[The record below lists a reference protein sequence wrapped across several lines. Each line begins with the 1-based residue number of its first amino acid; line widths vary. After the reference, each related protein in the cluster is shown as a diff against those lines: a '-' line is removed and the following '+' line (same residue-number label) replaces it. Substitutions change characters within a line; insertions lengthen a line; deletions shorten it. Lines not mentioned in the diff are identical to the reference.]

1 MRVDR
6 LAREHDVEVEWRP
19 FEIHPE
25 VPAEGAAPRPG
36 MERLG
41 EQLQRMARDEGLE
54 MSRPPFRSN
63 SHLAMVAD
71 LFARDRGQQEPYHSN
86 MFKAYWQ
93 DHRNIGQR
101 EVVLDVARESGLDT
115 AELEKALDNG
125 RYEAEMAAVY
135 DECGQHGINGVPT
148 FIIGRY
154 MVVGAQPYE
163 MLERA
168 LTLAEQEEEA
178 PAS

>member
-1 MRVDR
+1 
-6 LAREHDVEVEWRP
+6 
-19 FEIHPE
+19 
-25 VPAEGAAPRPG
+25 VPPEGAAPRPG

-41 EQLQRMARDEGLE
+41 EHLERMAQEEGLA
-54 MSRPPFRSN
+54 MSRPPMRSN

-71 LFARDRGQQEPYHSN
+71 LFARDKGQPEPYHSN
-86 MFKAYWQ
+86 MFKAYWEE
-93 DHRNIGQR
+93 HRNIGDR
-101 EVVLDVARESGLDT
+101 AVVLDVAAASGLD
-115 AELEKALDNG
+115 AMDLEQAIDDA
-125 RYEAEMAAVY
+125 RYEPELAAVY

-168 LTLAEQEEEA
+168 LSLAEQEEAKPET
-178 PAS
+178 

>member
-1 MRVDR
+1 M
-6 LAREHDVEVEWRP
+6 
-19 FEIHPE
+19 
-25 VPAEGAAPRPG
+25 PAEGAAPRAG

-41 EQLQRMARDEGLE
+41 EHLEHMAQEEGLD

-63 SHLAMVAD
+63 SHLAMAAD
-71 LFARDRGQQEPYHSN
+71 LFARDARLQEPYHSN

-93 DHRNIGQR
+93 EHRNIGLR
-101 EVVLDVARESGLDT
+101 EVVLEVGAESGLD
-115 AELEKALDNG
+115 AEELAKALDDG

-135 DECGQHGINGVPT
+135 DECGQYGINGVPT

-168 LTLAEQEEEA
+168 LNLAEQEAEA
-178 PAS
+178 PSA

>member
-1 MRVDR
+1 
-6 LAREHDVEVEWRP
+6 
-19 FEIHPE
+19 
-25 VPAEGAAPRPG
+25 

-41 EQLQRMARDEGLE
+41 EHLEQMAREEGLN

-71 LFARDRGQQEPYHSN
+71 LFARDAGLQEPYHSN
-86 MFKAYWQ
+86 VFKAYWQ
-93 DHRNIGQR
+93 EHRNIGVR
-101 EVVLDVARESGLDT
+101 EVVLEVAAESGLDT
-115 AELEKALDNG
+115 AELAKALDDG
-125 RYEAEMAAVY
+125 RYEAEMATVY
-135 DECGQHGINGVPT
+135 DECGQYGINGVPT

-168 LTLAEQEEEA
+168 LSLAEQEAEA
-178 PAS
+178 QPSP

>member
-1 MRVDR
+1 M
-6 LAREHDVEVEWRP
+6 EVVWRP

-41 EQLQRMARDEGLE
+41 EHLERMVEEEGLE
-54 MSRPPFRSN
+54 MSRPPLRSN
-63 SHLAMVAD
+63 SHLAMAGD
-71 LFARDRGQQEPYHSN
+71 LFARDQGLPEPYHSN

-101 EVVLDVARESGLDT
+101 EVVLDVARESGLDV
-115 AELEKALDNG
+115 AELEKALDDS
-125 RYEAEMAAVY
+125 RYEAELATVY
-135 DECGQHGINGVPT
+135 DECGQYGINGVPT

-154 MVVGAQPYE
+154 MVVGAQPYDV
-163 MLERA
+163 LERA
-168 LTLAEQEEEA
+168 LTLASEETAAEGSA
-178 PAS
+178 

>member
-1 MRVDR
+1 
-6 LAREHDVEVEWRP
+6 VEVVWRP

-41 EQLQRMARDEGLE
+41 EGLERMAQDEGLD
-54 MSRPPFRSN
+54 MSRPPLRAN
-63 SHLAMVAD
+63 SHLAMVGD
-71 LFARDRGQQEPYHSN
+71 LFARDQGQPEPYHSN

-93 DHRNIGQR
+93 DHRNIGLR
-101 EVVLDVARESGLDT
+101 EVVLDVARESGLDA
-115 AELEKALDNG
+115 AELEQALNDG
-125 RYEAEMAAVY
+125 RYEPEMASVY
-135 DECGQHGINGVPT
+135 DECGQYGINGVPT

-168 LTLAEQEEEA
+168 LTLAEQEEAAEA
-178 PAS
+178 

>member
-1 MRVDR
+1 M
-6 LAREHDVEVEWRP
+6 
-19 FEIHPE
+19 
-25 VPAEGAAPRPG
+25 PAEGAAPRPG

-41 EQLQRMARDEGLE
+41 EHLEQMAREEGLD

-71 LFARDRGQQEPYHSN
+71 LFARDAGRQEPYHSN

-93 DHRNIGQR
+93 EHRNIGLR
-101 EVVLDVARESGLDT
+101 EVVLEVAAESGLDT
-115 AELEKALDNG
+115 AELAKALDEG
-125 RYEAEMAAVY
+125 RYEAEMATVY
-135 DECGQHGINGVPT
+135 DECGQYGINGVPT

-168 LTLAEQEEEA
+168 LSLAEQEAEA
-178 PAS
+178 PSA

>member
-1 MRVDR
+1 
-6 LAREHDVEVEWRP
+6 
-19 FEIHPE
+19 

-36 MERLG
+36 MGSLG
-41 EQLQRMARDEGLE
+41 EHLQQMAQDEGLE

-63 SHLAMVAD
+63 SHLAMAAD
-71 LFARDRGQQEPYHSN
+71 LFARDSGQPEPYHSN

-93 DHRNIGQR
+93 DHRNIGER
-101 EVVLDVARESGLDT
+101 EVVLDVARDSGLDP
-115 AELEKALDNG
+115 AELEKALDDG
-125 RYEAEMAAVY
+125 RYDPEMAAVY
-135 DECGQHGINGVPT
+135 DECGQYGINGVPT

-168 LTLAEQEEEA
+168 LSLAEQEE

>member
-1 MRVDR
+1 M
-6 LAREHDVEVEWRP
+6 
-19 FEIHPE
+19 
-25 VPAEGAAPRPG
+25 PAEGAAPRPG

-41 EQLQRMARDEGLE
+41 EHLEQMASEEGLD

-63 SHLAMVAD
+63 SHLAMAAD
-71 LFARDRGQQEPYHSN
+71 LFARDAGLQEPYHSN

-93 DHRNIGQR
+93 EHRNIGLR
-101 EVVLDVARESGLDT
+101 DVVLEVAGASGLDT
-115 AELEKALDNG
+115 AELSKALDDG

-135 DECGQHGINGVPT
+135 DECGQYGINGVPT

-163 MLERA
+163 MLERLVTMA
-168 LTLAEQEEEA
+168 GAA
-178 PAS
+178 KRSAKA

>member
-1 MRVDR
+1 
-6 LAREHDVEVEWRP
+6 
-19 FEIHPE
+19 
-25 VPAEGAAPRPG
+25 

-41 EQLQRMARDEGLE
+41 EQLERMAHEEGLE

-93 DHRNIGQR
+93 EHRNIGQR

-115 AELEKALDNG
+115 AELEKALDDG
-125 RYEAEMAAVY
+125 RYEPEMASVY
-135 DECGQHGINGVPT
+135 DECRQHGINGVPT

-168 LTLAEQEEEA
+168 LTLAEQEE

>member
-1 MRVDR
+1 
-6 LAREHDVEVEWRP
+6 
-19 FEIHPE
+19 
-25 VPAEGAAPRPG
+25 

-41 EQLQRMARDEGLE
+41 EHLQHMADEEGLD

-63 SHLAMVAD
+63 SHVAMAAD
-71 LFARDRGQQEPYHSN
+71 LFARDQGLQEPYHTN

-101 EVVLDVARESGLDT
+101 DVVLDVARQSGLD
-115 AELEKALDNG
+115 ADELAKALDDG
-125 RYEAEMAAVY
+125 RYEQELADVY
-135 DECGQHGINGVPT
+135 DECGQYGINGVPT

-163 MLERA
+163 VLERA
-168 LTLAEQEEEA
+168 FSLAEQEDKAEA
-178 PAS
+178 